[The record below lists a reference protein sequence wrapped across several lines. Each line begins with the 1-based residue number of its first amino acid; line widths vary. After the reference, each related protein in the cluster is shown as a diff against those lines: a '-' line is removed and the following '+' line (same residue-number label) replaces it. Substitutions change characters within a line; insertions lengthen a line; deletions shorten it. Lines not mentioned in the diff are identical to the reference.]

1 MEAAGVRLLDE
12 SQPFDVEVFDAVIT
26 AAYHPSHPE
35 RSAANSILMKLRE
48 QTNTWAH
55 ADAIIERSKIR
66 EGRYFGLLALDDAI
80 NTCVVNP
87 LSRPL

>member
-1 MEAAGVRLLDE
+1 MEAAGARLLDE
-12 SQPFDVEVFDAVIT
+12 SQALDVEVLDGVIA
-26 AAYHPSHPE
+26 AAYNPTHPE

-55 ADAIIERSKIR
+55 ADAIIERSKIP

-80 NTCVVNP
+80 NT
-87 LSRPL
+87 